1 MSTWQ
6 KLFNLH
12 SSEEEKSRIYLR
24 DFNHV
29 EGRMETVKYNQ
40 DVFDRFIVKAE
51 YKLNLIEGYFFPVVS
66 KRD

>member
-24 DFNHV
+24 DFNHI

-40 DVFDRFIVKAE
+40 DVFDRFIVKTE
-51 YKLNLIEGYFFPVVS
+51 YKLNLIEGYFFPVV
-66 KRD
+66 

>member
-1 MSTWQ
+1 MNNWQ

-12 SSEEEKSRIYLR
+12 SSEEEKNKIYLR

-29 EGRMETVKYNQ
+29 EEHMETVRYNQ
-40 DVFDRFIVKAE
+40 DVFDRFIVKPE
-51 YKLNLIEGYFFPVVS
+51 YKLNLIEGYFFPVAS